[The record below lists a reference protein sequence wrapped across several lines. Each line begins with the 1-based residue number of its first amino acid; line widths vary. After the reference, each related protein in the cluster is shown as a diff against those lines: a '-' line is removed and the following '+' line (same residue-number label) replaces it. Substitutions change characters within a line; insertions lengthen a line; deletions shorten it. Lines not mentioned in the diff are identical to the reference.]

1 MKLMDLYWFIGTFII
16 VYIFYLIYYVL
27 GKKKKYNKNKVPI
40 ELGYLIRK
48 YRLDM
53 KRINYKRLMN
63 QIGIVSAFDIAF
75 TATFMFIFV
84 KNIYLS
90 IILGAVM
97 IIPLI
102 IITFNILG
110 SIYKKK
116 GLVINGNK
124 KD

>member
-1 MKLMDLYWFIGTFII
+1 MKLMDLYWFIGTFLV
-16 VYIFYLIYYVL
+16 VYIIYLLHYVIP
-27 GKKKKYNKNKVPI
+27 KKKKYDKNKVPI
-40 ELGYLIRK
+40 ELIYLIRK

-53 KRINYKRLMN
+53 KKINFKRIMN

-110 SIYKKK
+110 NIYKKK

-124 KD
+124 KN

>member
-1 MKLMDLYWFIGTFII
+1 MKLSDLYWFIGTFVII
-16 VYIFYLIYYVL
+16 YLFYFFTYIVS
-27 GKKKKYNKNKVPI
+27 KKKKYNKDKVPI

-53 KRINYKRLMN
+53 SKINFKKIMN

-97 IIPLI
+97 IVPLI
-102 IITFNILG
+102 IISFNILG
-110 SIYKKK
+110 NIYKKK
-116 GLVINGNK
+116 GKVKNGNK

>member
-1 MKLMDLYWFIGTFII
+1 MKLIDLFWFIGTFVI
-16 VYIFYLIYYVL
+16 VYIFYLAYYVI
-27 GKKKKYNKNKVPI
+27 GKRKKYNEKKIPI
-40 ELGYLIRK
+40 ELGYLVRK

-53 KRINYKRLMN
+53 KKINYKKIMN
-63 QIGIVSAFDIAF
+63 QIGLISAFDIAF
-75 TATFMFIFV
+75 TATFIMMFV

-110 SIYKKK
+110 NIYKKK

-124 KD
+124 KN

>member
-16 VYIFYLIYYVL
+16 VYIIYLSYYVIP
-27 GKKKKYNKNKVPI
+27 KKKKYDKNKVPI
-40 ELGYLIRK
+40 ELSYLIRK

-53 KRINYKRLMN
+53 KKINYKKIMN
-63 QIGIVSAFDIAF
+63 QIGLGSAFDIAF

-102 IITFNILG
+102 IITFNIIG
-110 SIYKKK
+110 NIYKKK

-124 KD
+124 KN

>member
-1 MKLMDLYWFIGTFII
+1 MKLMDLFWFIGTFIV
-16 VYIFYLIYYVL
+16 VYIIYLLYYVIP
-27 GKKKKYNKNKVPI
+27 KKKKYDKNKVPL
-40 ELGYLIRK
+40 ELTYLIRK

-53 KRINYKRLMN
+53 KKINYKKIMN

-75 TATFMFIFV
+75 TGTFMFIFV

-90 IILGAVM
+90 IILGTIM

-102 IITFNILG
+102 IITFNIIG
-110 SIYKKK
+110 HIYKKK

-124 KD
+124 KN

>member
-1 MKLMDLYWFIGTFII
+1 MKLIDLYWFLGTFII
-16 VYIFYLIYYVL
+16 IYLFYLFTYVI
-27 GKKKKYNKNKVPI
+27 GKKKKYNKDKVPI
-40 ELGYLIRK
+40 ELVYLIRK
-48 YRLDM
+48 YRLDIN
-53 KRINYKRLMN
+53 KVNYKKLMN
-63 QIGIVSAFDIAF
+63 QIGLVSAFDIAF
-75 TATFMFIFV
+75 TATFMFMFV

-102 IITFNILG
+102 IISFNILG

-116 GLVINGNK
+116 GLVKNGNK

>member
-1 MKLMDLYWFIGTFII
+1 MKLLDLYWFLGTFII
-16 VYIFYLIYYVL
+16 IYIFYLFHYVI

-48 YRLDM
+48 YKLDI
-53 KRINYKRLMN
+53 KKINYKKIMN
-63 QIGIVSAFDIAF
+63 EIGLISSFDIAF

-90 IILGAVM
+90 IILGIVI

-110 SIYKKK
+110 SIYRKK

-124 KD
+124 

>member
-1 MKLMDLYWFIGTFII
+1 MKLIDLYWFLGTFII
-16 VYIFYLIYYVL
+16 IYLFYLFTYVI
-27 GKKKKYNKNKVPI
+27 GKKKKYNKEKVPI

-48 YRLDM
+48 YRLDVN
-53 KRINYKRLMN
+53 KVNYKKIMN

-75 TATFMFIFV
+75 TATFMFMFV

-102 IITFNILG
+102 IISFNILG

-116 GLVINGNK
+116 GLVKNGNK